1 MGDFSKFKA
10 MSFDCYGTLIDWE
23 AGLLTALRPWIKSEG
38 VPFGDDEILAAFSE
52 AEPKAEAANP
62 EALYPDILR
71 ALLPEM
77 ASALG
82 IRSTMMDQARLA
94 VSVGDWPAFPDTV
107 RALDRLG
114 SHYRLIILSN
124 IDRASF
130 SKTNKRL
137 GVVFDGIYTAE
148 DIGSYKPDP
157 RNFEYLLAQAESDFG
172 LEKKDILHVAQSLYH
187 DHAPAKK
194 MGLETCWIDRRDGR
208 DASGATKKPKA
219 KVKPDHTFKTL
230 AELADAAGV

>member
-1 MGDFSKFKA
+1 MTDFSKFKA

-23 AGLLTALRPWIKSEG
+23 AGLLDALRPWIKAEG
-38 VPFGDDEILAAFSE
+38 VPFSDDEILAAFSE

-77 ASALG
+77 AASLR
-82 IRSTMMDQARLA
+82 IRSTMRDRERLA
-94 VSVGDWPAFPDTV
+94 ISVGDWPAFPDTV
-107 RALDRLG
+107 GALDRLG

-130 SKTNKRL
+130 YKTNKRL

-148 DIGSYKPDP
+148 DIGSYKPDA
-157 RNFEYLLAQAESDFG
+157 RNFEYLLTRAESDFG
-172 LEKKDILHVAQSLYH
+172 LEKQEILHVAQSLYH
-187 DHAPAKK
+187 DHVPAKE
-194 MGLETCWIDRRDGR
+194 MGLQTCWINRRDGR
-208 DASGATKKPKA
+208 DTGGATREPKA
-219 KVKPDHTFKTL
+219 KVKPDFTFKTL
-230 AELADAAGV
+230 SELADAAGV